1 MITRANP
8 RSSQLRENNIKQET
22 EYTFEE
28 PNALQIPT
36 AVEERYASEG
46 ISLGWLRI
54 TLRGQEDYAHIGRKM
69 QEGWQFVDSDEVP
82 EMGATSIVRDEG
94 RYKGAVCRGDL
105 ALGKIPTGRIEARK
119 AHYKNKADKLMEA
132 VNSQLM
138 RGNNSRMPI
147 SNSSKT
153 QTIRG
158 RTPKFQE

>member
-1 MITRANP
+1 MTTRTNT
-8 RSSQLRENNIKQET
+8 RSSQLRENNIKQQT

-28 PNALQIPT
+28 PNQLQIPE

-54 TLRGQEDYAHIGRKM
+54 TLKGQEDYAHIGRKM
-69 QEGWQFVDSDEVP
+69 QEGWQFVASDEVP

-105 ALGKIPTGRIEARK
+105 ALGKIPTGRIDARK
-119 AHYKNKADKLMEA
+119 AHYKNKADKLMDA

-138 RGNNSRMPI
+138 GNNPSRMPI
-147 SNSSKT
+147 SNTSKT

>member
-1 MITRANP
+1 MITRANT

-69 QEGWQFVDSDEVP
+69 QEGWQFVASDEVP

>member
-1 MITRANP
+1 MTTRTNT
-8 RSSQLRENNIKQET
+8 RSSQLRENNIKQQT

-28 PNALQIPT
+28 PNQLQIPE

-54 TLRGQEDYAHIGRKM
+54 TLKGQEDYAHIGRKM

-105 ALGKIPTGRIEARK
+105 ALGKIPTGRIEAKRK
-119 AHYKNKADKLMEA
+119 YYEDKTDSLMKAVD
-132 VNSQLM
+132 SQLM

-147 SNSSKT
+147 SNTSRSET
-153 QTIRG
+153 VRG
-158 RTPKFQE
+158 RTPKFQS

>member
-1 MITRANP
+1 MTTRTNT

-54 TLRGQEDYAHIGRKM
+54 TLKGQEDYAHIGRKM

>member
-1 MITRANP
+1 MITRANT

-28 PNALQIPT
+28 PNALQIPK

-69 QEGWQFVDSDEVP
+69 QEGWQFVASDEVP

-105 ALGKIPTGRIEARK
+105 ALGKIPTGRIDARK
-119 AHYKNKADKLMEA
+119 AHYKNKADKLMDA

-138 RGNNSRMPI
+138 GNNPSRMPI